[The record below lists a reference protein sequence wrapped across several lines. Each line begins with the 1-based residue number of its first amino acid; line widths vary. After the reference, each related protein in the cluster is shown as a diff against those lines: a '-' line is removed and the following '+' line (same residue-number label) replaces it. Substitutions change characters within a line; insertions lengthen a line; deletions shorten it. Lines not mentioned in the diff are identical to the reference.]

1 MTNNDNDDDVD
12 NNDNDKGL
20 PPEGRLTRRQSR
32 PGFPVR
38 VVIVVAVA
46 CVSLNYSS
54 THYTTMEY
62 YSPMGLV
69 TTTTTTTTTTAVVV
83 DVGGTTIRSPQAPT
97 SPTVIPVELKKK
109 TDHENVTSP
118 SSLSSSQPPINHNN
132 NSNNNDTEAQKDNVI
147 QHQGGEVTASHGRF
161 SDNGFQFQVTSEQ
174 ERLFKHL
181 KETVVGNGGS
191 GGSGGGSGATTCSWK
206 QNESNVSQECIDLLS
221 PIAQKIRFW
230 YFLGDSTMA
239 RPFRYC
245 MVPKLQNRSQTLK
258 FSTQRSVRK
267 YFGISDS
274 EGLKTFNPI
283 NYTLGEG
290 PLSYVKGPYQF
301 GCRTCQ
307 NRRLRFRKV
316 APTSSSSSSSSHQ
329 RDNDTNLFDKYNL
342 ANNSASLDFS
352 YAEFLTVEYA
362 RDVELA
368 TTLMPTTQDTIAR
381 YMQQNRESLGIAK
394 NQTACI
400 ISSGMHDLGIPHMSS
415 EVYVR
420 NHVAMRQLLKGAG
433 CDIWIRLELT
443 ARGYHAPDVE
453 TNERI
458 FEWNEAIK
466 RTMEPDEYQIEL
478 FAKSLN
484 AQHSDA
490 LHMDVASFYCPL
502 VDFFVS
508 LMGVSEDINAGS

>member
-1 MTNNDNDDDVD
+1 MTIDDDD
-12 NNDNDKGL
+12 DDDKGL
-20 PPEGRLTRRQSR
+20 PTEGRLTRRQSR

-38 VVIVVAVA
+38 VVVVVAVA
-46 CVSLNYSS
+46 CVSLYYSS

-69 TTTTTTTTTTAVVV
+69 TTMTTTTAVVV
-83 DVGGTTIRSPQAPT
+83 DVGGTTIRSPQAAS
-97 SPTVIPVELKKK
+97 SPTVVVPVELKKK
-109 TDHENVTSP
+109 MDHENVTRP
-118 SSLSSSQPPINHNN
+118 TNLSSSQPINHNN
-132 NSNNNDTEAQKDNVI
+132 NNNDTEAQKDNVI
-147 QHQGGEVTASHGRF
+147 QHQGGEVTASHGLF

-181 KETVVGNGGS
+181 RETVVGS
-191 GGSGGGSGATTCSWK
+191 GGSGSGSGGATTCSWK

-274 EGLKTFNPI
+274 EGLKAFNPI

-316 APTSSSSSSSSHQ
+316 APSSSSSSSHQ
-329 RDNDTNLFDKYNL
+329 HDNDNLFDKYNL

-368 TTLMPTTQDTIAR
+368 TTTMPTTQHTIAR

-400 ISSGMHDLGIPHMSS
+400 ISSGMHDLGIPHISS

-420 NHVAMRQLLKGAG
+420 NHVEMRQLLKGAG